1 MQKYQNNVTGR
12 NGDVVIGGVVLVKL
26 AGTATPATIYSDDGV
41 TPVTNPL
48 TTDANGYFEFYVA
61 DGLYDITVNGQDA
74 YTSVLI
80 VDALTGLA
88 GRPTNSALAASGAA
102 SAIGTTAGTVQS
114 DLDARPTAV
123 ALAAADGSAGIGFER
138 TAIASAIPVDLRE
151 WIESMPMLDIECGVV
166 GGGVVDDT
174 LALNVLAAAAKAAG
188 CKAVGRVGVTYK
200 ITDTVHINCH
210 ADFAGSV
217 FATTTALAT
226 VAVKTSGTVAGSL
239 LRLLDIRYPTIQ
251 TNKAAGAVPTAGSIG
266 VQIEGSRDCRFD
278 FGSIYGFEENLQLY
292 SSDGTNGYVA
302 YNALYFN
309 RALFTG
315 SKINIH
321 LKTESTGWVNEC
333 AWFGGHFAQDS
344 ADSAV
349 YTATNLQI
357 SKVDA
362 GGNNPPN
369 GHKFFGLSLEGNFNR
384 TIKYDLNAGFVTSY
398 FSVNCFFNCRFEA
411 AVSMEYSALALY
423 DKFYGCNGLNG
434 VTFVGGVIPNMDST
448 RIWRHTTDVSGI
460 QGAAGFR
467 TDSRIPIFQTVNSGT
482 AAAVAA
488 GFNNRVNAAILGSGD
503 ISVYNPGNDTSL
515 YAMGSLRVSGGL
527 PRLEMGIGTAAPTTY
542 ITWNIDFRVQGNW
555 NPNADVTYNLGSAS
569 LRYTNVYASNFRP
582 GAGTATWTSGT
593 GTPEGAVTAA
603 VGSMFTRT
611 DGGAS
616 TTLYVKESGAGN
628 TGWIAK

>member
-1 MQKYQNNVTGR
+1 MQKYQNNVTTNR
-12 NGDVVIGGVVLVKL
+12 GVAVARTLVRVENLDGTL
-26 AGTATPATIYSDDGV
+26 ATVYSDNGV
-41 TPVTNPL
+41 TITSNPMLTNE
-48 TTDANGYFEFYVA
+48 NGYFEFYA
-61 DGLYDITVNGQDA
+61 DTGRYNILISGGEA
-74 YTSVLI
+74 YTDFQIADV
-80 VDALTGLA
+80 VEAVEDADA
-88 GRPTNSALAASGAA
+88 DAA
-102 SAIGTTAGTVQS
+102 SAAASAAAAAATLAGAVKTV
-114 DLDARPTAV
+114 D
-123 ALAAADGSAGIGFER
+123 LAAVNGAGLVGFER
-138 TAIASAIPVDLRE
+138 SAIAAAIPVDLRD
-151 WIESMPMLDIECGVV
+151 WMDSTPLRDIECGVV
-166 GGGVVDDT
+166 GDNVADDT
-174 LALNVLAAAAKAAG
+174 LALNVLTAAGRSAG
-188 CKAVGRVGVTYK
+188 CKVVGRVGATYK
-200 ITDTVHINCH
+200 ITDTVHINCN
-210 ADFAGSV
+210 ADFAGSI

-226 VAVKTSGTVAGSL
+226 GAVKTSGTVAGSL

-251 TNKAAGAVPTAGSIG
+251 TNKAAGAVPTVGSIG

-278 FGSIYGFEENLQLY
+278 FGSVYGFEENLQLY

-344 ADSAV
+344 ADAAA

-582 GAGTATWTSGT
+582 GAGTATWTSGA

-616 TTLYVKESGAGN
+616 TTLYIKESGAGN